1 MVMRRWVSTPTQP
14 IALDDI
20 SRYLAGVCGL
30 RAALGKGFDAGG
42 PEVMTYRQIVERIAE
57 LRGRRIWLL

>member
-1 MVMRRWVSTPTQP
+1 VSTPTQP

-30 RAALGKGFDAGG
+30 QAALGQSFDAGWNAPG
-42 PEVMTYRQIVERIAE
+42 LVD
-57 LRGRRIWLL
+57 G